1 DDCAL
6 AAPVLPQ
13 MAGGGGQRGGGS
25 RGGNYILNP
34 CRHDAS
40 RDAVYFA
47 GDKALQPLEFAL
59 AWRIMPQEF
68 IGESYRPQWQTHGV
82 ADLAA
87 SGYRE
92 FATATSQINHQC
104 RRTIHAKIRD
114 QSEMDQPRFFQPGN
128 NLNSPAGRGSHPL
141 EKCLRITSVAQR
153 AGGDYADRVGYHLL
167 CSAVKA
173 AQHFNRFRHRLR
185 REKARTEHPF
195 T

>member
-1 DDCAL
+1 MAALEKFVVDHSPADDNFCAPQTDAFDLPPFLHRQACQPLGDSSHLRAGDDCAL

-114 QSEMDQPRFFQPGN
+114 QSEMD
-128 NLNSPAGRGSHPL
+128 
-141 EKCLRITSVAQR
+141 
-153 AGGDYADRVGYHLL
+153 
-167 CSAVKA
+167 
-173 AQHFNRFRHRLR
+173 
-185 REKARTEHPF
+185 
-195 T
+195 